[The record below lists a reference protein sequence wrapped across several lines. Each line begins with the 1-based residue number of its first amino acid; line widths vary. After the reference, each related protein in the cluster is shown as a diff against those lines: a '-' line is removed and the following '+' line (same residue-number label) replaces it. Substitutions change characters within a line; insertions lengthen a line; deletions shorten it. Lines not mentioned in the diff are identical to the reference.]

1 MTSRQTVSLPSEL
14 EAAVRTKAGKA
25 KRTISSIVT
34 EALNE
39 YVGKHKNDKKT
50 TTTTK

>member
-1 MTSRQTVSLPSEL
+1 MTARQTISLPTEL
-14 EAAVRTKAGKA
+14 EAAVRTKAGKM

-39 YVGKHKNDKKT
+39 YVGKRKT
-50 TTTTK
+50 GEKVATTTK